1 MEDKET
7 LESSN
12 SLKDA
17 TVKQVVK
24 EGAEATQCNVVSQP
38 QHPRDVNA
46 EFSPTG
52 PARKRV
58 QPACSCQVSCR
69 TRREVQGVR
78 PTTLRTGS
86 EDRQDPESID
96 HGMGPAENSVDHGMG
111 PAENSVDHG
120 MGPAENSVDHGMGP
134 AENSVDHG
142 MCPAENSVD
151 HGMCPAESGTNKCKQ
166 CHPSFRTASNC
177 VRYLVT
183 LLCRPRWML
192 HSRSSS
198 RTPPRQRLSRQ
209 RIFLTVQVSLSL
221 CALACR
227 EVVC

>member
-96 HGMGPAENSVDHGMG
+96 HGMGPAENSVDHGM
-111 PAENSVDHG
+111 
-120 MGPAENSVDHGMGP
+120 
-134 AENSVDHG
+134 
-142 MCPAENSVD
+142 
-151 HGMCPAESGTNKCKQ
+151 CPAESGTNKCKQ

-221 CALACR
+221 CARACR